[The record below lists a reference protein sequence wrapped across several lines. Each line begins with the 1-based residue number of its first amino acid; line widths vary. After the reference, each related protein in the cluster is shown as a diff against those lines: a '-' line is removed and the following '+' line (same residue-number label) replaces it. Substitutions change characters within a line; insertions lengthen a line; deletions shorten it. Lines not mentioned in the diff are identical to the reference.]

1 VGGSGAEGKGSDPE
15 GSRPKP
21 FEFRYAVRH
30 RGREDEP
37 ETLSVRFGRKTA
49 AAVVLALYLFDIS
62 VEVVL
67 RSHLLGC

>member
-1 VGGSGAEGKGSDPE
+1 VDDSEIEDKGSTPE
-15 GSRPKP
+15 GVRPKP

-49 AAVVLALYLFDIS
+49 AAVILSFYLFDIS
-62 VEVVL
+62 VEVIL
-67 RSHLLGC
+67 REHLFGC